1 VTEPKLK
8 YLFQPIKIGR
18 MEIKNRILMSP
29 MGLIN
34 VAEMPGTFY
43 EMDENEAYLYAERAA
58 GGVGMI
64 LNGGAAVNKLGHSD
78 PGLLC
83 LYDERIIPSLK
94 RTVDMVHA
102 TAPDCRFGVQLL
114 HGGCQSLFPVE
125 APSPVSALAM
135 QFIPDQPPPKEL
147 TKERI
152 LEIEEEF
159 GVAAARAKEAGCDF
173 VEIHGAHGYLVGEFY
188 SPIFNHRT
196 DEYGGSFENRIK
208 FYVEVLH
215 SIKRHVGADFPVGC
229 RINGDDYID
238 GGWTLQDACKLAPIL
253 EREGADYIH
262 VSFGIYGSTGRS
274 GLPGTGL
281 SIAPMYDKPG
291 TYILLAEEVKK
302 HVSIPVVGGCRMK
315 DPILADEVIRDGKVD
330 LVYMGRP
337 LLADP
342 ELPNKAREGRIGEIK
357 TCQGCC
363 WCIEAVMKGAS
374 LTCVMN
380 PRLSR
385 EMALKDVEGECAAN
399 PKKVLVVGGGPA
411 GMEAARL
418 TAFRGHKVILCESKG
433 WLGGQLK
440 LASMMPDREEFAD
453 HIAYYERELQR
464 LAVPIRL
471 NTTVDEALID
481 EIKPD
486 VVIVATGSL
495 PEVPYIPG
503 LLDSGVD
510 VVTVDDLIETQSPTG
525 DNVLVIGGDADGL
538 QCAHYLA
545 LHGRKVWV
553 AHPGAHYA
561 ERMGS
566 HNRYPLRAALTKLGV
581 SLYKDVSLPETTIT
595 AEGVKIVHKKGTE
608 TLPKIDT
615 VVLAGERSKNAY
627 VAEITKRKG
636 IETHIVGDAHMLYE
650 DPLAGS
656 VLMATQS
663 ANICAREIK

>member
-1 VTEPKLK
+1 
-8 YLFQPIKIGR
+8 
-18 MEIKNRILMSP
+18 MSP

-34 VAEMPGTFY
+34 FAEMPGTFY
-43 EMDENEAYLYAERAA
+43 EMDEEEAYFYAERAA
-58 GGVGMI
+58 GGVAVI
-64 LNGGAAVNKLGHSD
+64 LNGGAAVDKLGHSD

-102 TAPDCRFGVQLL
+102 TAPDCRFGLQLL
-114 HGGCQSLFPVE
+114 HGGLQALFPVE
-125 APSPVSALAM
+125 APSGGYALAM
-135 QFIPDQPPPKEL
+135 GLPGTPAAKEL

-152 LEIEEEF
+152 LQIEEQF
-159 GVAAARAKEAGCDF
+159 GVAAARAKEVGCDL
-173 VEIHGAHGYLVGEFY
+173 VEIHGAHGYLIGEFY

-196 DEYGGSFENRIK
+196 DEYGGSFENRVR
-208 FYVEVLH
+208 FYVEVLQ
-215 SIKRHVGADFPVGC
+215 SIKTHVGADFPVGC
-229 RINGDDYID
+229 RINADDYIE
-238 GGWTLQDACKLAPIL
+238 GGWTLEDACKLAPIL

-262 VSFGIYGSTGRS
+262 VSFGIYGSTARS

-291 TYILLAEEVKK
+291 EYIVLAEEVKK

-315 DPILADEVIRDGKVD
+315 DPILADEVIRDGKAD

-357 TCQGCC
+357 PCQGCC
-363 WCIEAVMKGAS
+363 WCIEAAFKKRAN

-380 PRLSR
+380 PRVSR
-385 EMALKDVEGECAAN
+385 EMTLKDVEGECAAN
-399 PKKVLVVGGGPA
+399 PKKVLVIGGGAA

-440 LASMMPDREEFAD
+440 LASMMPGREEFAD
-453 HIAYYERELQR
+453 QIAYYERELQR

-503 LLDSGVD
+503 LLDSGVEII
-510 VVTVDDLIETQSPTG
+510 TIDDLIEKKLPTG

-553 AHPGAHYA
+553 AHPGEHYA
-561 ERMGS
+561 ERIGS
-566 HNRYPLRAALTKLGV
+566 HNRYPLRVALKKLGV
-581 SLYKDVSLPETTIT
+581 SLYKEVSLPESSIT
-595 AEGVKIVHKKGTE
+595 SGGVKIVHKKGTE

-615 VVLAGERSKNAY
+615 VVLAGERTKNAY
-627 VAEITKRKG
+627 VAEITEKKG
-636 IETHIVGDAHMLYE
+636 IETHIVGDADMLYE

-663 ANICAREIK
+663 ANEVARRIK